1 MKSFRLLYL
10 IFFLSGATGLVY
22 EVIWVRLT
30 GLVFGNTSHAI
41 AVVLGAFMA
50 GLALGSW
57 WLGRRADRAKSALR
71 FYGALEIGIGVSA
84 SMVPVAFRS
93 LDSVYWTLAPSLE
106 SVPWGDGFVRF
117 LTSFLILIVPTFLM
131 GGTLPVLARF
141 FTETVEEVQRKVGL
155 LYALNTFG
163 AAFGTLA
170 AALYFI
176 PQLGN
181 IRSTFLIAALNIAIG
196 LFAIVMGG
204 REGSGARS
212 PEPQEVQAAE
222 APAGPSGPSGD
233 AHSDRLVLAT
243 LATSGFVSMIYE
255 VSWTRALTA
264 IIGSSTYAF
273 SIMLVTFLVG
283 IAIGSSIAV
292 KWRRS
297 AGLRLL
303 GLTQLGVAVGG
314 FLFIVGYLAA
324 PYLMVGLL
332 KALSYS
338 FFAVL
343 ASQFLLCFALMI
355 IPTICMGAAMPIAS
369 QIYSSKITLLGRSIG
384 NVYSVNT
391 LGAIAGSLMAGFV
404 LLPLLGTERAIFVGL
419 FINCGLAAMIFSSP
433 GASRSRDSAM
443 WVALV
448 LLVLATMSMRGGIFW
463 APNSLDRGILVY
475 AKSFDANPQLS
486 IAETYQDTDVVY
498 FKDGNNATISVRK
511 GEDYVGLRTNGKVD
525 ASNKA
530 DMITQLMI
538 GYLPMLYHPAPKSTM
553 IIGYGGGITVGAAS
567 AFKEVENIDVL
578 EIEPAVVGAGPHF
591 AAYNRQSYEN
601 PKVHILYN
609 DARNYM
615 NVTRKQYDVIISE
628 PSNPWIAGVA
638 SLFTTEFYDRAAQ
651 VLKPNGVFAQ
661 WVQLYELDPQDL
673 RMILREFQEKFP
685 HVSVWVFSGD
695 LVVIGTRQPQ
705 HLNLPRWVELAA
717 GDSHLAHEL
726 EDFIKVSYP
735 QGILAY
741 YVMGDDAVRKF
752 AGTPAR
758 NTDDHPLLEFHA
770 PRQLFRETRALN
782 VELLYESKDGLV
794 PEGADI
800 GDPEAA
806 YTSMVEPL
814 LDMERPHLA
823 AQAMGTLG
831 QFKRADD
838 TSLHLAIGQLAYD
851 RGEMGNAESELRMA
865 AENAKPGNPLIAD
878 IQEMWG
884 LVRQR
889 LGDSDGAI
897 EHFKASVAVQPE
909 RQLPLKR
916 LAELYGMRKEFK
928 EGAQWME
935 RYVATKPLALGHQYG
950 TLGDYYLAMED
961 LPNAIRV
968 LQAGIDIDPYTFW
981 VRYRFARLF
990 EERKDFAKAIHHY
1003 EIALRYGY
1011 DRDPEVY
1018 SRLANLYKAEG
1029 RLKDAVGVL
1038 QNGVRIFPTNSA
1050 LYRLYGEM
1058 RGVN

>member
-22 EVIWVRLT
+22 QVIWVRLT

-41 AVVLGAFMA
+41 SVVLGAFMA

-57 WLGRRADRAKSALR
+57 WLGRRADRTKNALR
-71 FYGALEIGIGVSA
+71 FYGLLEIGIGISA
-84 SMVPVAFRS
+84 ALIPFAFRS
-93 LDSVYWTLAPSLE
+93 LDGIYWALTPSLE
-106 SVPWGDGFVRF
+106 NIPGGNGLVRF

-141 FTETVEEVQRKVGL
+141 FTETVAEVQRKVGL
-155 LYALNTFG
+155 LYSLNTFG

-181 IRSTFLIAALNIAIG
+181 IRSTLLIAALNIAIG
-196 LFAIVMGG
+196 VFAIVMGG
-204 REGSGARS
+204 KLGVASYS
-212 PEPQEVQAAE
+212 SEPRDGQVAE
-222 APAGPSGPSGD
+222 DSASSAGPSGD
-233 AHSDRLVLAT
+233 ARTDKLVLAT

-255 VSWTRALTA
+255 VSWSRALTA

-283 IAIGSSIAV
+283 IALGSSIAV

-303 GLTQLGVAVGG
+303 GLTQLGIAVGG

-324 PYLMVGLL
+324 PYIMVALL

-338 FFAVL
+338 FPAVL
-343 ASQFLLCFALMI
+343 TSQFLLCFALMI
-355 IPTICMGAAMPIAS
+355 FPTICMGAAMPIAS
-369 QIYSSKITLLGRSIG
+369 QIYSNKITLLGRSIG

-404 LLPLLGTERAIFVGL
+404 LIPLLGTERAILVGL
-419 FINCGLAAMIFSSP
+419 FINCALAAMIFSSP
-433 GASRSRDSAM
+433 DAARTRDSAL

-448 LLVLATMSMRGGIFW
+448 LLVLATISMRGEIFW
-463 APNSLDRGILVY
+463 APGSLDRGVLVY

-486 IAETYQDTDVVY
+486 INETYQDTDVVY

-538 GYLPMLYHPAPKSTM
+538 GYLPMLYHPEPRSTM
-553 IIGYGGGITVGAAS
+553 IVGYGGGITVGAAA
-567 AFKEVENIDVL
+567 AFKEVESIDVL

-591 AAYNRQSYEN
+591 AAFNRQSYEN
-601 PKVHILYN
+601 PKVHILYD

-638 SLFTTEFYDRAAQ
+638 SLFTTEFYDRAVK
-651 VLKPNGVFAQ
+651 VLKPDGVFAQ

-673 RMILREFQEKFP
+673 RMILHEFQEKFS

-705 HLNLPRWVELAA
+705 HLNIPRWVQLAKE
-717 GDSHLAHEL
+717 DPRLAHEL
-726 EDFIKVSYP
+726 EDFINVSRP
-735 QGILAY
+735 EGILAY
-741 YVMGDDAVRKF
+741 YVMGNDTVRKF
-752 AGTPAR
+752 AGTPPR

-782 VELLYESKDGLV
+782 VGLLYENKDGLV
-794 PEGADI
+794 PEGADV
-800 GDPEAA
+800 GDAEVA
-806 YTSMVEPL
+806 YTSMVETF
-814 LDMERPHLA
+814 LDMELPHLA
-823 AQAMGTLG
+823 SQAMGTLG
-831 QFKRADD
+831 QLERADD
-838 TSLHLAIGQLAYD
+838 ASFHLAVGQIAYA
-851 RGEMGNAESELRMA
+851 RGELSTAESEFKAA
-865 AENAKPGNPLIAD
+865 AESARPGNPFIAD

-884 LVRQR
+884 LVREK
-889 LGDSDGAI
+889 LGDADGAI

-909 RQLPLKR
+909 RQLPLRR
-916 LAELYGMRKEFK
+916 LAELYGMRKDFMN
-928 EGAQWME
+928 GAQWME

-961 LPNAIRV
+961 LTNAIRV
-968 LQAGIDIDPYTFW
+968 LQAGIEIDPYTFW

-990 EERKDFAKAIHHY
+990 EERKDNAKAIHHY

-1011 DRDPEVY
+1011 DRDPEIY

-1029 RLKDAVGVL
+1029 RLKDALAVL
-1038 QNGVRIFPTNSA
+1038 RNGVRIFPTNPA
-1050 LYRLYGEM
+1050 LYRLYDET